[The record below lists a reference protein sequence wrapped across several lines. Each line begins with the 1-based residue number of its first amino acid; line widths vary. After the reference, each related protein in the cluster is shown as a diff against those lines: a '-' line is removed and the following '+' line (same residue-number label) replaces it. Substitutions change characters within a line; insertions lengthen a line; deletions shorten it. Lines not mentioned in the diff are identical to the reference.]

1 MKLIERGDEM
11 NAIFKRKSI
20 RKFLDNEIEDEKIE
34 RLLKAGMQAPS
45 AVNSQ
50 PWEFLVVKDKESI
63 EAISN
68 MSIYSKPAK
77 TSTCCIITL
86 FNNDYLSRFKKYV
99 WVEQDMGACTQN
111 ILLQAVEEGLGAVWL
126 GTYPDEERVNYLKEH
141 FNIPENV
148 YPYSVIVLGYPTEDY
163 TGTDRFDETRI
174 HYESY

>member
-1 MKLIERGDEM
+1 M

-20 RKFLDNEIEDEKIE
+20 RKFLDKEIEDEKIE

-63 EAISN
+63 EAISE

-86 FNNDYLSRFKKYV
+86 FK
-99 WVEQDMGACTQN
+99 
-111 ILLQAVEEGLGAVWL
+111 
-126 GTYPDEERVNYLKEH
+126 
-141 FNIPENV
+141 
-148 YPYSVIVLGYPTEDY
+148 
-163 TGTDRFDETRI
+163 
-174 HYESY
+174 

>member
-1 MKLIERGDEM
+1 M

-45 AVNSQ
+45 AINSQ
-50 PWEFLVVKDKESI
+50 PWEFLVVKDKEGIKKI
-63 EAISN
+63 ED
-68 MSIYSKPAK
+68 MSMYSKPAK

-86 FNNDYLSRFKKYV
+86 FNNDYTERFEDYK
-99 WVEQDMGACTQN
+99 WVQQDMGACTQN

-126 GTYPDEERVNYLKEH
+126 GTYPDMERVNYLKEH

-163 TGTDRFDETRI
+163 TGTDRFDKDRI
-174 HYESY
+174 HYESYYK

>member
-1 MKLIERGDEM
+1 M

-20 RKFLDNEIEDEKIE
+20 RNFLDKEIEDDKIE

-45 AVNSQ
+45 AINSQ
-50 PWEFLVVKDKESI
+50 PWEFLVVKDKEGIRKI
-63 EAISN
+63 EN
-68 MSIYSKPAK
+68 MSQYSKPAK
-77 TSTCCIITL
+77 TSTCCIIPL
-86 FNNDYLSRFKKYV
+86 FNKDYTDKFEDYK
-99 WVEQDMGACTQN
+99 WVQQDMGASTQN

-126 GTYPDEERVNYLKEH
+126 GTYPDMERVNYLKEH

-163 TGTDRFDETRI
+163 TGTDRFDKNRI

>member
-1 MKLIERGDEM
+1 MKLIEKGDEM

-20 RKFLDNEIEDEKIE
+20 RKFLDKEIEDEKIE

>member
-1 MKLIERGDEM
+1 M

-20 RKFLDNEIEDEKIE
+20 RKFLDKEIEDEKIE

-148 YPYSVIVLGYPTEDY
+148 YPYLVIVLGYPTEDY
-163 TGTDRFDETRI
+163 TGTDRFDENRI

>member
-1 MKLIERGDEM
+1 M

-20 RKFLDNEIEDEKIE
+20 RKFLDKEIEDEKIE

-126 GTYPDEERVNYLKEH
+126 GTYPDEERKQTNL
-141 FNIPENV
+141 PLNV
-148 YPYSVIVLGYPTEDY
+148 AIQHLTFILFSKRKYEVVL
-163 TGTDRFDETRI
+163 
-174 HYESY
+174 

>member
-20 RKFLDNEIEDEKIE
+20 RKFLDKEIEDEKIE